1 MERII
6 QIVVDQGVLT
16 ALTNLGNIYRGRY
29 IIIGGDDVW
38 KWEKV
43 PSFKEAL

>member
-6 QIVVDQGVLT
+6 QIVVDQGVLI
-16 ALTNLGNIYRGRY
+16 ALTNFGNLYKGRY
-29 IIIGGDDVW
+29 VIIEGDDVW